1 MSVHATAS
9 TPLAEKV
16 RVQHLTLQDKD
27 AFLQLLRG
35 LTDVP
40 QLHDA
45 TFLQIMQRR
54 NMMGCSTYV
63 AKIGQ
68 GTIVGTASVITQ
80 HKFSRGGAILAQLED
95 VIVSEKAR
103 GHGVGKALMEHV
115 KEKARKMGCYKV
127 AVGAADANA
136 AAFYRKCGFH
146 TQGDYLVAHV

>member
-1 MSVHATAS
+1 MS
-9 TPLAEKV
+9 AEETV

-27 AFLQLLRG
+27 GFLKLLRG

-40 QLHDA
+40 ELDDA

-54 NMMGCSTYV
+54 SMMGCSTFV
-63 AKIGQ
+63 AKIAKGNTKE
-68 GTIVGTASVITQ
+68 TIVGTASVLTQ
-80 HKFSRGGAILAQLED
+80 HKFSRGGVILAQLED

-103 GHGVGKALMEHV
+103 GHGVGKALIAHI
-115 KEKARKMGCYKV
+115 KEKVRMMGCYKV